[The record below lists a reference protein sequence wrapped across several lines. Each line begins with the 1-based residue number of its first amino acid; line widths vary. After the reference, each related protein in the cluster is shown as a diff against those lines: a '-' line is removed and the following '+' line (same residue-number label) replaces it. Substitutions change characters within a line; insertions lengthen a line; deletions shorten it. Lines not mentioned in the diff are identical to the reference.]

1 MAQLTQAEKWR
12 RHREA
17 FNLALELGC
26 TPREAEA
33 KIREIE
39 ERAAA
44 RAALARIAAK
54 HALLDAR
61 IRARREA
68 AALPPVESDRDP
80 QPWMMRD

>member
-1 MAQLTQAEKWR
+1 MTQLTQAEKWR

-17 FNLALELGC
+17 FNLALEQGI

-33 KIREIE
+33 KIRQIE
-39 ERAAA
+39 EWAAA

-54 HALLDAR
+54 QLLLEQR
-61 IRARREA
+61 THARRA
-68 AALPPVESDRDP
+68 TGAMLPTETDRDP